1 MIQNKPDTSNIKH
14 YNIHVFG
21 ELEDKN
27 KYLKKKK
34 KSDDFKKLMKEINPQ
49 IQENLANSKEN
60 TKNIYIPRN
69 ITDN

>member
-14 YNIHVFG
+14 YNIHAFG

-34 KSDDFKKLMKEINPQ
+34 SPMTL
-49 IQENLANSKEN
+49 
-60 TKNIYIPRN
+60 KN
-69 ITDN
+69 